1 MKAVATQNDCTINE
15 LMNLPAEDF
24 LKCLCRIYASN
35 YPIET
40 EARLKSIQMASDDLA
55 AETLLKFNEDW
66 DFELMCCGEINGLP
80 EKRLVKLY
88 IEQLRPRQLSY
99 NVKLTDPQKLT
110 DAQKVA
116 YEAAKMLRIVKQQA
130 KYFQQS
136 NDKLKH
142 QAKG

>member
-1 MKAVATQNDCTINE
+1 MYVEYTLVITQSRQKH
-15 LMNLPAEDF
+15 AWRVF
-24 LKCLCRIYASN
+24 RWH
-35 YPIET
+35 
-40 EARLKSIQMASDDLA
+40 DLA

-66 DFELMCCGEINGLP
+66 DFELRCCGEINGLP

-136 NDKLKH
+136 NDKPKH
-142 QAKG
+142 QTTFSKTTFKFKFSTPSTTGNN